1 MGVISL
7 GDILRGFLSFFLI
20 APTIVLSIYLSSAL
34 QSYIL
39 TGSDLWS
46 LQKKSV
52 PNVLIESLYE
62 IQSEKYFFKYKLM
75 NSVESKISNPELFK
89 KYKQEIENQ
98 ISIVPLPAI
107 EYFFLGFL
115 ALIYG
120 VFGYIFRKLFLKY
133 ELK

>member
-1 MGVISL
+1 MRIVSL
-7 GDILRGFLSFFLI
+7 GDILRGLFALFI
-20 APTIVLSIYLSSAL
+20 IVPTIILSIYLSSAL